1 MVWVR
6 IRRGVYYFIRM
17 CQYTCNLCLTL
28 WLSCHTWIWMA
39 NVRPKNVFCTKF
51 RGWKVTL
58 STAIRNWHIIVR
70 SVLYSSKWMIFFH
83 SKLSSLLAST
93 CDDSFNSRNSC
104 VLKISRKI
112 WADLTFSVYRNAKER
127 MDNSKAAKWN
137 AKKFFIVKHLLWL
150 FL

>member
-6 IRRGVYYFIRM
+6 IRRRGVFSFIRM
-17 CQYTCNLCLTL
+17 CQYTCNLGLTM
-28 WLSCHTWIWMA
+28 WLSSHTWIWMT
-39 NVRPKNVFCTKF
+39 NVHC
-51 RGWKVTL
+51 KVQRVKSHTECCDL
-58 STAIRNWHIIVR
+58 KLAQSIIVR